1 MFKLYRSIQE
11 RMCAEAHEVLRKAM
25 QMPCGLERDA
35 ALKKARQL
43 GVAAKLDEWL
53 NSPGL
58 QPPSSTTFP
67 ICGEPPTNG
76 EE

>member
-1 MFKLYRSIQE
+1 MFQLYRSIRE
-11 RMCAEAHEVLRKAM
+11 RMFAEAHEVLRKAM
-25 QMPCGLERDA
+25 QMPFGPGRDA

-67 ICGEPPTNG
+67 ICGKPPING